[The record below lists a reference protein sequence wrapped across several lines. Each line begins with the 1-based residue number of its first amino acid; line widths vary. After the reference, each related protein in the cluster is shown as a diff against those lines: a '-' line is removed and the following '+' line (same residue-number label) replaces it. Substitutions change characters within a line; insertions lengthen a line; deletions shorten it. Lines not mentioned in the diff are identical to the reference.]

1 MRDLPRDLPL
11 DPENWPGTPEYME
24 LLEERAARAHYLA
37 MAAVEEQAAQD
48 HFAEL
53 AYQQMLEENA
63 MNRHM
68 F

>member
-11 DPENWPGTPEYME
+11 DPENFPGTPEHQALM
-24 LLEERAARAHYLA
+24 EERAARAHYLA
-37 MAAVEEQAAQD
+37 EAMAEE
-48 HFAEL
+48 
-53 AYQQMLEENA
+53 MA